1 MCWQRGL
8 QDTKMAIAEHVNSI
22 FERLSN
28 LGRPNAEEESCT
40 LKDIQEIFSKYP
52 GVSVLPK
59 IRTKTPPVKPEI
71 PYIINCTNGETPG
84 SSVMGEKIIPES
96 STIVSGLY

>member
-1 MCWQRGL
+1 ME
-8 QDTKMAIAEHVNSI
+8 IAEHVNSI

-40 LKDIQEIFSKYP
+40 LEDIQEIFSKYP

-59 IRTKTPPVKPEI
+59 IWTKTPPVKP
-71 PYIINCTNGETPG
+71 YTNNLKSDGL
-84 SSVMGEKIIPES
+84 SVLDSRIEEFTANIKQ
-96 STIVSGLY
+96 